1 MDPDNEKGSFTCF
14 TPYYVIVSANLL
26 SKIDRLQ
33 VGDISS
39 ASDHSP
45 VYFDLTTRPGSTFCI
60 NKLLWSSFKWPQLAT
75 ISMTIT
81 ITYLQ
86 EEKSKYSGQE
96 FLLCDMNVLLLPLQI
111 YCSPN
116 INFEN

>member
-86 EEKSKYSGQE
+86 ENFSSQE
-96 FLLCDMNVLLLPLQI
+96 LLLCDMNVCDMNVKVFSAPAATNLLL
-111 YCSPN
+111 S
-116 INFEN
+116 